1 MIASKKMEPW
11 PPNPDMKPFDSY
23 GRFSDLKSYE
33 KTWREYL
40 EAQENYPDVNYR
52 YFIHP
57 SEKLPDAS
65 FPFFF
70 NH

>member
-40 EAQENYPDVNYR
+40 EA
-52 YFIHP
+52 
-57 SEKLPDAS
+57 
-65 FPFFF
+65 
-70 NH
+70 